1 MIPDLRASGGRWPT
15 GGLTC
20 WLIGWFI
27 PLSTYG
33 TLGGVTD
40 QPAWIVHPVHHIVT
54 NVNAGR
60 ATDALVLQ
68 TLADIDTGRADLNAQ
83 GAVDAATEIE
93 LGRIRCAWAR
103 APRLAA
109 PLIVGDGQ
117 GVAIEHVADG
127 STVSLVQDT
136 EVALRAILAWVH
148 AFLGDAAAANQEA
161 GAATTLAHEG
171 LPPFSRA
178 FAWGGAMWTGFYL
191 NDPSAARSAALI
203 TRDLSLERGFDY
215 LATAAHVVHGW
226 ARAALGDV
234 EGANEVDS
242 AIAAWRHAGKAI
254 GLPVFLVVLA
264 KAHLL
269 VGRASEAHA
278 VLDEPALIRGL
289 ERELWLRPLV
299 FNLREELA
307 GRRL

>member
-1 MIPDLRASGGRWPT
+1 
-15 GGLTC
+15 
-20 WLIGWFI
+20 
-27 PLSTYG
+27 
-33 TLGGVTD
+33 
-40 QPAWIVHPVHHIVT
+40 
-54 NVNAGR
+54 
-60 ATDALVLQ
+60 
-68 TLADIDTGRADLNAQ
+68 
-83 GAVDAATEIE
+83 
-93 LGRIRCAWAR
+93 
-103 APRLAA
+103 
-109 PLIVGDGQ
+109 
-117 GVAIEHVADG
+117 
-127 STVSLVQDT
+127 
-136 EVALRAILAWVH
+136 
-148 AFLGDAAAANQEA
+148 
-161 GAATTLAHEG
+161 
-171 LPPFSRA
+171 
-178 FAWGGAMWTGFYL
+178 MWTGFYL

-299 FNLREELA
+299 ISLREELA
-307 GRRL
+307 GGRL